1 VKTLSNKKGIQNV
14 ADKIKTISITTSFKY
29 QGIDISV
36 SESKDMSVMATE
48 QKILEIKNEMLNDNI
63 SFIKNFI
70 DMEKA

>member
-1 VKTLSNKKGIQNV
+1 M